1 MFDAPPV
8 GVQSEDGTDRHHP
21 SAHPSATAGE
31 RNRCLNGVQITD
43 VEEKISDNL
52 LFLSR
57 KPLPIRWSAPP
68 WPNGC
73 GKGAV
78 VMEGGAQEEVG
89 EPA

>member
-21 SAHPSATAGE
+21 SATAGE
-31 RNRCLNGVQITD
+31 RNRFLNGVQNTD
-43 VEEKISDNL
+43 VEEKMSDNL
-52 LFLSR
+52 LFLNR
-57 KPLPIRWSAPP
+57 KPLPIRWSAPL

-78 VMEGGAQEEVG
+78 VMEGGVPEEVR